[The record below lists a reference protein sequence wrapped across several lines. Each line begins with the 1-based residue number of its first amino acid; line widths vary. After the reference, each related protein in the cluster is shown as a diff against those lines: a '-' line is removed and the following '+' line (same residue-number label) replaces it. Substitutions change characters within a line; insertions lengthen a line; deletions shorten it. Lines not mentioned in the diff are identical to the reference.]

1 MSSKINPEILIT
13 LDKPR
18 HLRFDINAMVTF
30 EELTGLNLLKESA
43 LRQIEKNM
51 SVAQFRSFLFACLV
65 HEDKT
70 LTLEQVGRLINT
82 ENMQEI
88 LDKIAQAQQ
97 AAAPEPEVAK
107 SKRPLAPKPSQ
118 PRPG

>member
-1 MSSKINPEILIT
+1 MPTKVNPEILIT

-43 LRQIEKNM
+43 RRQIEKDM
-51 SVAQFRSFLFACLV
+51 SVAQFRAFLFACLV
-65 HEDKT
+65 HEEQT
-70 LTLEQVGRLINT
+70 LTLEQVGNLINI

-88 LDKIAQAQQ
+88 LDKINQAQQ
-97 AAAPEPEVAK
+97 AAAPEPEVA
-107 SKRPLAPKPSQ
+107 SGKRPLPKRPAMS
-118 PRPG
+118 RPG